1 MVTKVFDA
9 HVGLIDLVYIV
20 AYVALQ
26 VLLALI
32 QLLVQLKENMKI
44 KITTDEYQLNFN

>member
-26 VLLALI
+26 VLLCPNSALSST
-32 QLLVQLKENMKI
+32 QRKYEN
-44 KITTDEYQLNFN
+44 

>member
-1 MVTKVFDA
+1 MSHFKF
-9 HVGLIDLVYIV
+9 YS
-20 AYVALQ
+20 
-26 VLLALI
+26 ALI